1 ATPGFELGNK
11 GFAVPRLTARPC
23 RQKTYKQK
31 TESTPPRSFF
41 IIVLSVLNSFFS

>member
-23 RQKTYKQK
+23 RQKTTNKK
-31 TESTPPRSFF
+31 
-41 IIVLSVLNSFFS
+41 